1 MIRPALLPIPLQW
14 VCILALHLD
23 LGIFPWIWDAMIAD
37 WRELDGQLAAPL
49 GNTGLH
55 TSDND
60 TFTRAVTLNTE
71 IRAKKDA
78 QQILQDQ
85 VNTVQSQVTFSI

>member
-1 MIRPALLPIPLQW
+1 M
-14 VCILALHLD
+14 LAD
-23 LGIFPWIWDAMIAD
+23 R
-37 WRELDGQLAAPL
+37 RELDGQPAARL

-55 TSDND
+55 TSDSD

-85 VNTVQSQVTFSI
+85 VNTVQSQVTFSM